1 MRISHLEIRSPRAS
15 PVAAVGQYTVRHE
28 ENEMLII
35 IPEHEIISALI
46 VFTIFG
52 LIVGYFGRK
61 AVLKYI
67 EWREKRTGF

>member
-1 MRISHLEIRSPRAS
+1 
-15 PVAAVGQYTVRHE
+15 
-28 ENEMLII
+28 MLII

-52 LIVGYFGRK
+52 LIVGYYGRK

-67 EWREKRTGF
+67 EWREKHGGF